1 MQAAGKYFVFF
12 SNRDETALADKFGAR
27 FVDALEGDICRT
39 QAFTPE
45 SLAAIA
51 ARELNHLAQRIKA
64 QCGLVLAMAVMCGT
78 WLPRSTAKPA
88 A

>member
-1 MQAAGKYFVFF
+1 MCI
-12 SNRDETALADKFGAR
+12 RDR

-51 ARELNHLAQRIKA
+51 ARELNHLAQRVKA
-64 QCGLVLAMAVMCGT
+64 CLLYTSRCV
-78 WLPRSTAKPA
+78 
-88 A
+88 